1 MTIRIAPS
9 LLSADF
15 ANLAREVTEVQDAG
29 ADLLHLDI
37 MDGHFV
43 PNLTFGPPL
52 VRRLAAHCRIPMDA
66 HLMVSKPDD
75 LFADLA
81 AAGVA
86 RVAVHVESCT
96 HLHRSLTSIRDR
108 GMSAGIAIN
117 PATAVHALEDAIPF
131 ADFLL
136 VMSVNPGFGGQAFI
150 PEAISKIQR
159 LRSLTAGQEIDITV
173 DGGVGPDNAAALV
186 AAGATTL
193 VAGSEIFG
201 RRDRGKAITELRNSA
216 LGDIPS

>member
-1 MTIRIAPS
+1 VTVRIAPS
-9 LLSADF
+9 LLSADY
-15 ANLAREVTEVQDAG
+15 ADLAREVADVQDAG

-66 HLMVSKPDD
+66 HLMVTNPDD
-75 LFADLA
+75 LVADLA

-86 RVAVHVESCT
+86 RIAVHVESCP
-96 HLHRSLTSIRDR
+96 HLHHSLTAIRDR

-117 PATAVHALEDAIPF
+117 PTTAVHALEDAIPF

-150 PEAISKIQR
+150 PETTHKIER
-159 LRSLTAGQEIDITV
+159 LRSLAAGQEIDITV
-173 DGGVGPDNAAALV
+173 DGGVGPDNAAELV

-201 RRDRGKAITELRNSA
+201 RRDRGKAIAELRRRA
-216 LGDIPS
+216 LEDFQP

>member
-1 MTIRIAPS
+1 MTVRIAPS

-15 ANLAREVTEVQDAG
+15 SDLRREIAEVQEAG

-66 HLMVSKPDD
+66 HLMVTNPDD
-75 LFADLA
+75 LVPDLA

-86 RVAVHVESCT
+86 RVAVHVETCS
-96 HLHRSLTSIRDR
+96 HLHRSLMGIRDR

-117 PATAVHALEDAIPF
+117 PATAVETLSDAIPF

-136 VMSVNPGFGGQAFI
+136 VMSVNPGFGGQTFI
-150 PEAISKIQR
+150 PESINKIKK
-159 LRSLTAGQEIDITV
+159 LRALAADQEIDITV
-173 DGGVGPDNAAALV
+173 DGGVGPDNAAELV
-186 AAGATTL
+186 NAGATTL

-201 RRDRGKAITELRNSA
+201 RQDRRKATADLRRRA
-216 LGDIPS
+216 LGDIQS

>member
-1 MTIRIAPS
+1 MTVRIAPS
-9 LLSADF
+9 LLSADY
-15 ANLAREVTEVQDAG
+15 ADLAREVADVQDAG

-66 HLMVSKPDD
+66 HLMVTNPDD
-75 LFADLA
+75 LVADLA

-86 RVAVHVESCT
+86 RIAVHVESCP
-96 HLHRSLTSIRDR
+96 HLHHSLSAIRDR

-117 PATAVHALEDAIPF
+117 PTTAVHALEDAIPF

-150 PEAISKIQR
+150 PETTHKIER
-159 LRSLTAGQEIDITV
+159 LRSLAAGQEIDITV
-173 DGGVGPDNAAALV
+173 DGGVGPDNAAELV

-201 RRDRGKAITELRNSA
+201 RRDRGKAIAELRRRA
-216 LGDIPS
+216 LEDFQP